1 MNRKEPLNMEY
12 NSQKDELIIP
22 EYGRNV
28 QNMILYAKTIEDDRA
43 RQQVVEEIIDMMMMM
58 HPQNR
63 NLEDYRI
70 KLWRHV
76 FKIASYDL
84 KVSPPPGITPSPADD
99 NKKPDKVNYP
109 TAEPGFRHYG
119 NNVQRLIRRAIEME
133 PGPKRNGFVAT
144 IASYMKLAYRTW
156 NKEHFVSDDVI
167 KTDLEIISNGQLSL
181 DELGSIENLTPAH
194 QGNMNNNNNNRR
206 RSNNQGGNNNRQ
218 QRNNSG
224 GSGGGRS
231 SYGGGRQQSNNNG
244 GGGKFNPR
252 NNKRK

>member
-1 MNRKEPLNMEY
+1 MSSKNREPINMEY

-28 QNMILYAKTIEDDRA
+28 QNMILYAKEVADDRA
-43 RQQVVEEIIDMMMMM
+43 RQAMVEEIIDMMMMM

-63 NLEDYRI
+63 NLDDYRV

-84 KVSPPPGITPSPADD
+84 KVTVPNGIIPSPEDD
-99 NKKPDKVNYP
+99 NRKPDKVNYP
-109 TAEPGFRHYG
+109 TAEPGYRHYG
-119 NNVQRLIRRAIEME
+119 NNVQHLIKRALEMD

-156 NKEHFVSDDVI
+156 NKEHFVSDDII
-167 KTDLEIISNGQLSL
+167 KTDLEALSKGQLSL
-181 DELGSIENLTPAH
+181 DELGSIENLTPAS
-194 QGNMNNNNNNRR
+194 QSNQMNNNRR
-206 RSNNQGGNNNRQ
+206 RTNNQGSNNRQ
-218 QRNNSG
+218 QRNNG
-224 GSGGGRS
+224 GGGGGRS
-231 SYGGGRQQSNNNG
+231 YGGRQQNNG
-244 GGGKFNPR
+244 GGGGFKPR

>member
-1 MNRKEPLNMEY
+1 MSNREAVTTMGY

-28 QNMILYAKTIEDDRA
+28 QNMILYAKEIADDRA
-43 RQQVVEEIIDMMMMM
+43 RQHVVEEIVNMMMMM

-63 NLEDYRI
+63 NLEDYRV

-76 FKIASYDL
+76 FKIANYDL
-84 KVSPPPGITPSPADD
+84 RVTPPNGITPSEADD
-99 NKKPDKVNYP
+99 NRKPDKVNYP

-119 NNVQRLIRRAIEME
+119 NNVQRLIRRALEME

-167 KTDLEIISNGQLSL
+167 KTDLEIISQGQLSL
-181 DELGSIENLTPAH
+181 DELGSIENLTPAF
-194 QGNMNNNNNNRR
+194 QGNNMNNNRR
-206 RSNNQGGNNNRQ
+206 RPNNQGGSNNRQ
-218 QRNNSG
+218 QRSNNG
-224 GSGGGRS
+224 GGGGGRS
-231 SYGGGRQQSNNNG
+231 SYGGRQQNNNNG
-244 GGGKFNPR
+244 GFKQQR

>member
-1 MNRKEPLNMEY
+1 MSKKEPLNMEY

-28 QNMILYAKTIEDDRA
+28 QNMILYAKAIEDDRA
-43 RQQVVEEIIDMMMMM
+43 RQQVIEEIIDMMMMM

-84 KVSPPPGITPSPADD
+84 NVQPPSGITPSPEDD
-99 NKKPDKVNYP
+99 NRKPDKVNYP
-109 TAEPGFRHYG
+109 TAEPGYRHYG
-119 NNVQRLIRRAIEME
+119 NNVQRLIRRALEME
-133 PGPKRNGFVAT
+133 PGAKRNGFVAT

-156 NKEHFVSDDVI
+156 NKEHFVSDDII

-181 DELGSIENLTPAH
+181 DELGSIENLTPAN
-194 QGNMNNNNNNRR
+194 QGGMNNNNNRR
-206 RSNNQGGNNNRQ
+206 RPNNQGSNNRQ
-218 QRNNSG
+218 QRNNNTG
-224 GSGGGRS
+224 GGGGRS
-231 SYGGGRQQSNNNG
+231 YGGRQQNSNNG
-244 GGGKFNPR
+244 GSGGKFNPR

>member
-28 QNMILYAKTIEDDRA
+28 QNMILYAKEVADDRA
-43 RQQVVEEIIDMMMMM
+43 RQAMVEEIIDMMMMM

-63 NLEDYRI
+63 NLDDYRV

-84 KVSPPPGITPSPADD
+84 KVTVPNGIIPSPEDD
-99 NKKPDKVNYP
+99 NRKPDKVNYP
-109 TAEPGFRHYG
+109 TAEPGYRHYG
-119 NNVQRLIRRAIEME
+119 NNVQHLIKRALEMD

-167 KTDLEIISNGQLSL
+167 KTDLEIISQGQLSL

-194 QGNMNNNNNNRR
+194 QGNNMNNNNRR
-206 RSNNQGGNNNRQ
+206 RTNNQGGSNNRQ
-218 QRNNSG
+218 QRSNSG
-224 GSGGGRS
+224 GGGGGRS
-231 SYGGGRQQSNNNG
+231 SYGGRQQNNNSG
-244 GGGKFNPR
+244 GFKQQR